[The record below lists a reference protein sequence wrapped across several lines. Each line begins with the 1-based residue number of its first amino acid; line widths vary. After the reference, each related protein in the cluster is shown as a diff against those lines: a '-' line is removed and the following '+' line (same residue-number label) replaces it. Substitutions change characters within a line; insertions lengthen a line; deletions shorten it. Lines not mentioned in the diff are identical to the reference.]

1 MFVEGDMKKI
11 IGYVLLIL
19 VSLFLFSNN
28 LNYDSFPSEKD
39 YISRNSKETK
49 INLVFY
55 KKGCRYCEASKDE
68 IIEEAK
74 NSNIVTYFIDAGK
87 EEGIVI
93 AKKYHVKYASTIVT
107 IRNNDYK
114 SFLYAYDRDKKI
126 VIEKEKIT
134 EVFKD

>member
-1 MFVEGDMKKI
+1 MKKI

-19 VSLFLFSNN
+19 VSLFLFSIN

-39 YISRNSKETK
+39 YISRNSKEK
-49 INLVFY
+49 RINLVFY

-74 NSNIVTYFIDAGK
+74 DSNIVTYFIDAGK

-114 SFLYAYDRDKKI
+114 SFWTNVK
-126 VIEKEKIT
+126 
-134 EVFKD
+134 